1 MADNFRFNKYFSAPV
16 TLNIY
21 AWLALSFLIFW
32 VINPGN
38 QNMEFKVI
46 LLASLSIFSSVPYFV
61 TNYWLIPKFLYTKK
75 FYALVILTVISIIVC
90 ALICMYGTMYSMTYY
105 IPYEELMPSSE
116 YVIYYFHIYFWNALL
131 GTFSAGAVALY
142 FSKNNIENLFASV
155 QSEKIQAELLFLR
168 GQINPHFLISVMD
181 TLQDNLNEEGIKV
194 QESVST
200 FKNLL
205 NYQLFECNNDEINIE
220 KEIEYLASYIKV
232 QSNRM
237 EVGSD
242 IQLNTTGALTN
253 FKIAPLMIL
262 PLIENAFK
270 HVSHFNDPY
279 RNKIYIDIYRDKPT
293 ELLIKVAN
301 TYEDNKGSKHLVK
314 TGGIGL
320 VNLKR
325 RLELLYTNTHVFT
338 TKSLNGFFTAE
349 LLLIID

>member
-1 MADNFRFNKYFSAPV
+1 MADKFRLNKYFSTPV

-21 AWLALSFLIFW
+21 AWLALSFLMFW

-38 QNMEFKVI
+38 QNMEFKIV
-46 LLASLSIFSSVPYFV
+46 LFVSLCIFSTIPFFI
-61 TNYWLIPKFLYTKK
+61 TNYWLVPKLLFRKK
-75 FYALVILTVISIIVC
+75 FYSLVLMTTVSIVVC
-90 ALICMYGTMYSMTYY
+90 AMICMSGTIYAMSYY
-105 IPYEELMPSSE
+105 ISFKEIMPSQE
-116 YVIYYFHIYFWNALL
+116 YVFYYFHIYFWNALL
-131 GTFSAGAVALY
+131 GTFSGGAVALY
-142 FSKNNIENLFASV
+142 FSKNNIENQFASV

-181 TLQDNLNEEGIKV
+181 TIQDNINEEGIKV